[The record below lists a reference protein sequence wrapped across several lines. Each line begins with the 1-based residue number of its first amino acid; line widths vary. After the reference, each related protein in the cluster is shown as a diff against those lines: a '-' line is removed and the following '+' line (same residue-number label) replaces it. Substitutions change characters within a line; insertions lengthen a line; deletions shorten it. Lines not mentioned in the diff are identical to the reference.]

1 MARVLDELVREA
13 ERRSA
18 LLPAFSPRPSEG
30 RRERFLQAFADAA
43 RMHVIAEF
51 KAQSPSLGVINVDVS
66 PEAQAAH
73 YEAAGAAAISV
84 LTEPSRF
91 GGSFENLE
99 RVSKAVRTPTLMKD
113 FVVDER
119 HLAEGAR
126 RGASAALLIVRCL
139 SDERLKI
146 LADAASDLDLAVLV
160 ECHNADEIRRA
171 LVIDDA
177 LIGVNNRDLDTL
189 IIDKQTSE
197 RLLPLGPAHRIAV
210 AESGYEGP
218 LDLASVAPYAR
229 AALVGTALM
238 RAADPAALISA
249 IAGLRRSASPVNIQ
263 ESR

>member
-18 LLPAFSPRPSEG
+18 LLPLFSPRPSEG
-30 RRERFLQAFADAA
+30 RRERFLLAFSDAS

-66 PEAQAAH
+66 PEAQARH

-146 LADAASDLDLAVLV
+146 LADAARDLDLAVLV

-197 RLLPLGPAHRIAV
+197 RLLPLVPAHRIAV

-238 RAADPAALISA
+238 RAADPAVLITS
-249 IAGLRRSASPVNIQ
+249 IAGLRRSASPVHIQ